1 MISERRYLLSA
12 GQLLVGDAV
21 GRLGSLAVRLV
32 AITVLAS
39 DAYNQFSLLG
49 SIYLLGQVIAALN
62 ASFSL
67 PAFLTGDPRRDREVI
82 DTVFAMVIVG
92 SAVACAVF
100 LLQLSQINVSTTS
113 FLLFAAAGTLGLVTT
128 AVNGVQ
134 IGILLGRGQTGS
146 AARNDAMAGI
156 FKLVPVLLIL
166 PFHWASPVLLF
177 WIFVGGQVIATVY
190 LELRFHVA
198 GLEQFRFRN
207 IDFGIFKEFV
217 LQAGQLSLITVTSN
231 LLMHVCRVL
240 LGWQGGGML
249 KVFDIAVVLY
259 SHVSL
264 VLANLVRPIVQIAS
278 SDSEIDPFS
287 LIRKS
292 TLAILAFSIIVFAL
306 AQVALEPL
314 RSVAAQFAL
323 SAGFRHGWDIFLDG
337 GYLAAV
343 MSLGAAFDL
352 GAGFATGVAVARRSL
367 GPALAAAALAC
378 LVGIIIAAATS
389 SIATPLIMAVI
400 LVVYPVA
407 RAGLMWMMELYRKNV
422 HVGRDRQK
430 HIV

>member
-12 GQLLVGDAV
+12 GQLLAGDAV

-32 AITVLAS
+32 AITILAS
-39 DAYNQFSLLG
+39 DAYNQFSLLC

-67 PAFLTGDPRRDREVI
+67 PAFITGDSRHDREVI
-82 DTVFAMVIVG
+82 DTVLAMVIVG

-100 LLQLSQINVSTTS
+100 LLQLSQISVSPAT
-113 FLLFAAAGTLGLVTT
+113 FILFAVAGILGLVST
-128 AVNGVQ
+128 AINNVQ
-134 IGILLGRGQTGS
+134 IGILLGRGQTAS
-146 AARNDAMAGI
+146 AARNDALAGI
-156 FKLVPVLLIL
+156 LKLVPVLVIL

-177 WIFVGGQVIATVY
+177 AIFVGGQVIATVY
-190 LELRFHVA
+190 LEARFHIA
-198 GLEQFRFRN
+198 GLTHFRLRN
-207 IDFGIFKEFV
+207 IDFGIFKQFA
-217 LQAGQLSLITVTSN
+217 LQAGQLSLITFTGT
-231 LLMHVCRVL
+231 LLMHVCRIL

-249 KVFDIAVVLY
+249 KIFDIAVVLY

-278 SDSEIDPFS
+278 SDSQIDPFS
-287 LIRKS
+287 LIRRS
-292 TLAILAFSIIVFAL
+292 TLAILALSIIAFVL
-306 AQVALEPL
+306 AQVALDPL
-314 RSVAAQFAL
+314 RSVAAEFAL
-323 SAGFRHGWDIFLDG
+323 GAGFRRGWEIFLDG
-337 GYLAAV
+337 GYLAVV

-367 GPALAAAALAC
+367 TVPVAAAALAC
-378 LVGIIIAAATS
+378 LLGVVIAAATA
-389 SIATPLIMAVI
+389 SIATPLLMTVI

-407 RAGLMWMMELYRKNV
+407 RAGLMWMMELYRRNV

-430 HIV
+430 RIV